1 MDSSDDEHKPS
12 SVYLVIAIILA
23 VLIFLN
29 VLIGV
34 VYLLIPKEC
43 LDCHGAAYRRR
54 AAAAGA
60 EDGGGFYHRAR
71 RGTQHGY
78 EVARS
83 IYISGAQGQQV
94 TIING
99 IVEVD
104 DELDAWA
111 YWATDSEET
120 LRGIPLNT
128 AQPQYQPQSRYEMH
142 STDASIA
149 VRATPGNNVMI
160 SDYNYGHCDEQDAP
174 EMQLTSD
181 GIITGVSN
189 QESLA
194 LDLAGYDAPP
204 PMESAPERAVTRPPL
219 ARSID
224 VYPPPPHTPSTVRTW
239 GRDSDATIRPVIE
252 SPRREVGGARD
263 KRYSRQIQGEGWL
276 VEDM

>member
-1 MDSSDDEHKPS
+1 MASSYDEHKPAS
-12 SVYLVIAIILA
+12 IYLVIAIILA

-29 VLIGV
+29 VLLGV

-54 AAAAGA
+54 AAAAAAAA
-60 EDGGGFYHRAR
+60 EDGSGFYHRAR
-71 RGTQHGY
+71 RGPHGY
-78 EVARS
+78 EMARS
-83 IYISGAQGQQV
+83 IYISGSQGQQV

-128 AQPQYQPQSRYEMH
+128 AQPQYQRQSQYDMH
-142 STDASIA
+142 NDDVAVVAIA
-149 VRATPGNNVMI
+149 ARATPTATVMA
-160 SDYNYGHCDEQDAP
+160 SDYDYRHSYEQDAP

-181 GIITGVSN
+181 GIVTGTPN
-189 QESLA
+189 QRGLV
-194 LDLAGYDAPP
+194 LDLAGYDAQP
-204 PMESAPERAVTRPPL
+204 PMESVPERAVTRAPL

-224 VYPPPPHTPSTVRTW
+224 VFPPPPQTPSTVRTW
-239 GRDSDATIRPVIE
+239 GRDSDATIRPVVE

-263 KRYSRQIQGEGWL
+263 KRYSRQAQGEDCL
-276 VEDM
+276 

>member
-1 MDSSDDEHKPS
+1 MASSDDEHKPA

-29 VLIGV
+29 ILLGI

-43 LDCHGAAYRRR
+43 FDCQGAAYRRR
-54 AAAAGA
+54 VAAAAAA

-71 RGTQHGY
+71 RGAHGY

-83 IYISGAQGQQV
+83 IYISGSQGQQV

-104 DELDAWA
+104 DEIDAWA

-128 AQPQYQPQSRYEMH
+128 AQPQYQRQSRYGMQNN
-142 STDASIA
+142 DAAIA
-149 VRATPGNNVMI
+149 ARTTPTATAMV
-160 SDYNYGHCDEQDAP
+160 SDYDYHHSYEQDAP

-181 GIITGVSN
+181 GIVTMMPN
-189 QESLA
+189 QGDLV
-194 LDLAGYDAPP
+194 LGLAGYDALS
-204 PMESAPERAVTRPPL
+204 PMEAVPERAVTRPPL

-224 VYPPPPHTPSTVRTW
+224 VYPPPPQTPSTVRTW
-239 GRDSDATIRPVIE
+239 GRDSDATIRPVVE
-252 SPRREVGGARD
+252 SPRREIGEARD
-263 KRYSRQIQGEGWL
+263 KRYSRQVQGEDCL
-276 VEDM
+276 